1 MDMGR
6 QKKRDECSRREKR
19 ETGKQGIR
27 QRPTRPETELHWRT
41 FRTMEHRQSSV
52 YMQYI
57 YVWMYV
63 CVYGYTYIRMYTST
77 HNCMCIYLYR
87 ALAYILLLLVLF
99 GQRALYVVYTVRLTN
114 WPTGETKFRFIFMQ
128 RRGQWKLSEV
138 GSFLCVY
145 FILSFAKPFNNND
158 NNRH

>member
-1 MDMGR
+1 MSVAEE
-6 QKKRDECSRREKR
+6 KKGNRK
-19 ETGKQGIR
+19 TGNKAKAN
-27 QRPTRPETELHWRT
+27 PTRDWAPLTHISYYGTQTEQCLYAIYLC
-41 FRTMEHRQSSV
+41 MNVCMGILISV
-52 YMQYI
+52 CILQHI
-57 YVWMYV
+57 TV
-63 CVYGYTYIRMYTST
+63 CVYV
-77 HNCMCIYLYR
+77 YLYR

-145 FILSFAKPFNNND
+145 FILSFAKPFNNNS
-158 NNRH
+158 NSNRH